1 VCRPEAA
8 GRTESERE
16 NRRDRAVANVKRRA
30 ALAADTG
37 RRPFDPALDEPTSGE
52 TEFTGGHG
60 LDRAQAVTGDGVVA
74 GPLSYVGDLA
84 ARQDQRPVLPEIVSR
99 IEQAGTRHGVFIATV
114 AHAG

>member
-1 VCRPEAA
+1 MSTGCLGPDRQRHCRVSA
-8 GRTESERE
+8 GGGRAGTESERE

-30 ALAADTG
+30 ALAADSG

-99 IEQAGTRHGVFIATV
+99 
-114 AHAG
+114 